1 MCSTCG
7 CGQPDGAGTR
17 LTVVH
22 DHQHTH
28 GEDHG
33 DAAGHGHEDSA
44 GHGHGHGHGHGTEK
58 VIAEPATRTVLLEQ
72 EILAKND
79 GLAAANRHSLLAR
92 GISAVNLMSSPGSGK
107 TTLLEHTIPAI
118 AARRPASVIEG
129 DQETLY
135 DAERIR
141 ATGSKVVQINT
152 GAGCHLDAQMM
163 SSGLAEL
170 DPPDGSLVFVE
181 NVGNLVCP
189 ALFDLGEAA
198 RVVIISVTEG
208 ADKPAKYPYMFRT
221 ADLVLLNKI
230 DLLPYVDF
238 DVDLCRSLI
247 TRIKPDAEILQL
259 SATKGDGMTAWY
271 DWLAEL

>member
-1 MCSTCG
+1 MCTTCG
-7 CGQPDGAGTR
+7 CGRPDGTGTR
-17 LTVVH
+17 LTVVPDHHHEDH
-22 DHQHTH
+22 DH
-28 GEDHG
+28 D
-33 DAAGHGHEDSA
+33 AGHGHGHDGEHEA
-44 GHGHGHGHGHGTEK
+44 GHGHGHGHGAEQ
-58 VIAEPATRTVLLEQ
+58 VIAGPETRTVLLEQ

-79 GLAAANRHSLLAR
+79 GLAAANRHRLTER

-107 TTLLEHTIPAI
+107 TTVLEHTISAI
-118 AARRPASVIEG
+118 GDRRKTFVIEG

-141 ATGSKVVQINT
+141 ATGTEVVQINT

-170 DPPDGSLVFVE
+170 APPDGSLVFVE

-238 DVDLCRSLI
+238 DVELCLNLI
-247 TRIKPDAEILQL
+247 ARIKPDAKILQL
-259 SATKGDGMTAWY
+259 SATKGDGMEAWY

>member
-7 CGQPDGAGTR
+7 CGQPDGSGTR

-22 DHQHTH
+22 DH
-28 GEDHG
+28 DH
-33 DAAGHGHEDSA
+33 DHDHDQDHDHEA
-44 GHGHGHGHGHGTEK
+44 GHGHGHGHGHGVEK
-58 VIAEPATRTVLLEQ
+58 VIAEPETRTVLLEQ

-79 GLAAANRHSLLAR
+79 GLAAANRHSLLER
-92 GISAVNLMSSPGSGK
+92 GISAINLMSSPGSGK
-107 TTLLEHTIPAI
+107 TTLLEHTIRAI
-118 AARRPASVIEG
+118 GDRRQALVIEG

-141 ATGSKVVQINT
+141 ATGTKVVQINT

-221 ADLVLLNKI
+221 ADLVLLNKV

-238 DVDLCRSLI
+238 DVDLCLSLI
-247 TRIKPDAEILQL
+247 ARIKPDANILQV
-259 SATKGDGMTAWY
+259 SATKGDGMETWY
-271 DWLAEL
+271 DWLANL